1 MSLNR
6 EFESTGNWLFKY
18 RSFLPL
24 FIIPFL
30 FYLLTNSISEELEC
44 ILFYSGIIISFLG
57 EGIRIFTVAYTP
69 AGTSGRN
76 TKQQLADT
84 LNTTGIYSLLR
95 HPLYLGNFFMFL
107 GPFIFT
113 GNILGIS
120 IFILIFCLYYER
132 IMYAEEAFLIRKFEN
147 EYSEWASDT
156 PALIPKIS
164 AFLPANSKFSFQK
177 VMEREYSGLCAV
189 IVIFTLMVGFRN
201 FNANIHP
208 ILSDSWKLLFSL
220 NALLYILLRSL
231 KKIRRYK
238 LSKR

>member
-1 MSLNR
+1 MELVLNATTKCS
-6 EFESTGNWLFKY
+6 STD
-18 RSFLPL
+18 
-24 FIIPFL
+24 
-30 FYLLTNSISEELEC
+30 LL
-44 ILFYSGIIISFLG
+44 
-57 EGIRIFTVAYTP
+57 
-69 AGTSGRN
+69 
-76 TKQQLADT
+76 K
-84 LNTTGIYSLLR
+84 
-95 HPLYLGNFFMFL
+95 
-107 GPFIFT
+107 
-113 GNILGIS
+113 
-120 IFILIFCLYYER
+120 
-132 IMYAEEAFLIRKFEN
+132 EEAFLIRKFKN

-156 PALIPKIS
+156 PVFIPKIS
-164 AFLPANSKFSFQK
+164 AYFPANSKFSFQK